1 MKEFLVGHIVLK
13 DVIDTKPA
21 KIEKVKNLPCP
32 KTRKNSWKHVW
43 NKWVSIKVTS
53 KVMQPECAISQKN
66 SNIYGLGIIE
76 EGKTIEALISLT

>member
-32 KTRKNSWKHVW
+32 KTRKNSWKHV
-43 NKWVSIKVTS
+43 
-53 KVMQPECAISQKN
+53 
-66 SNIYGLGIIE
+66 
-76 EGKTIEALISLT
+76 